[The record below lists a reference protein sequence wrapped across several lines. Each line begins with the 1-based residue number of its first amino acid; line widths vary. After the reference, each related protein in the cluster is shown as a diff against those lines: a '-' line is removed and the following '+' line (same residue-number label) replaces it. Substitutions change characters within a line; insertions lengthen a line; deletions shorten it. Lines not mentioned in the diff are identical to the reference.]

1 MAGKDRIVDMGSS
14 SDTEDY
20 GDLEGG
26 GRRSTRYNRRR
37 HFPSSPKP
45 QSAAS
50 TPFGG
55 ARAKHGHSFQ
65 TNQQSPPLNEKIT
78 LVVEDTR
85 FVMEPS
91 LFTQHPDT
99 MLGRMFAGVDYVQV
113 NDRGEYEVAQGTS
126 ASTFRAVLDFY
137 QTGVINC
144 PPHCSVQE
152 LREACDYFMLPFSA
166 TTVKCQN
173 LRELLHELSNEGAR
187 DQFEQFLERDILPEM
202 VECASQG
209 DRECHIV
216 ILLEDDAIDWDE
228 DFPPPMGE
236 EYTQTIKSTP
246 MYRFFKYVENREEA
260 KAVLR
265 ERGLKKVK
273 LGIEGYPTHKE
284 RVKRRQGRAE
294 VIYNYVQRPFIHMS
308 WEKEEAKSRHVD
320 FQCVKSKS
328 VTNLAEA
335 AADPS
340 IDGNQPFVEDGAGAG
355 GGQGYDGQAG
365 AQPGFDLQAQPNFD
379 NPGGGAVGF
388 DLAGNLAEQ
397 IQNLEVGEERIGEG
411 RD

>member
-1 MAGKDRIVDMGSS
+1 
-14 SDTEDY
+14 
-20 GDLEGG
+20 
-26 GRRSTRYNRRR
+26 
-37 HFPSSPKP
+37 
-45 QSAAS
+45 
-50 TPFGG
+50 
-55 ARAKHGHSFQ
+55 
-65 TNQQSPPLNEKIT
+65 
-78 LVVEDTR
+78 VVEDTR
-85 FVMEPS
+85 FVMEPA

-99 MLGRMFAGVDYVQV
+99 MLGRMFSGVDYIQV
-113 NDRGEYEVAQGTS
+113 NERGEYEVAQGTS

-137 QTGVINC
+137 RTGVINC

-187 DQFEQFLERDILPEM
+187 EQFEQFLEGEILPEM

-228 DFPPPMGE
+228 DFPPPMGDGD
-236 EYTQTIKSTP
+236 TQTIKSTP

-284 RVKRRQGRAE
+284 RVKKRQGGRAE

-335 AADPS
+335 AADPMV
-340 IDGNQPFVEDGAGAG
+340 DGNQPFAEEGAAAGA
-355 GGQGYDGQAG
+355 GQGYDGQG
-365 AQPGFDLQAQPNFD
+365 VGFDIQGGGQANFNELQGANVQPNFD
-379 NPGGGAVGF
+379 NPGVGAVGF

-397 IQNLEVGEERIGEG
+397 IQSLEVAEERGTGEG

>member
-1 MAGKDRIVDMGSS
+1 M
-14 SDTEDY
+14 
-20 GDLEGG
+20 
-26 GRRSTRYNRRR
+26 RR
-37 HFPSSPKP
+37 HRSYRRLRHYPSSPKP
-45 QSAAS
+45 SAHSS

-55 ARAKHGHSFQ
+55 ARAKDGSSGAGINWTSCQHRSGGV
-65 TNQQSPPLNEKIT
+65 PLPGQPDKIT
-78 LVVEDTR
+78 LVVDDTR
-85 FVMEPS
+85 FVMEPG

-99 MLGRMFAGVDYVQV
+99 MLGRMFSGVDYVQV
-113 NDRGEYEVAQGTS
+113 NEKGEYEVAAGYS
-126 ASTFRAVLDFY
+126 ASTFRAILDYYRTSF
-137 QTGVINC
+137 INC

-152 LREACDYFMLPFSA
+152 LREACDYFMLPFNA
-166 TTVKCQN
+166 ATVKCQN

-187 DQFEQFLERDILPEM
+187 DQFEKFLESLILPEM
-202 VECASQG
+202 VACASQG

-216 ILLEDDAIDWDE
+216 ILIEEDTIDWDG
-228 DFPPPMGE
+228 DYPPPMGE
-236 EYTQTIKSTP
+236 EYSQTIKSTP

-273 LGIEGYPTHKE
+273 LGIEGSPTHKE
-284 RVKRRQGRAE
+284 RVKKRPGGRAE
-294 VIYNYVQRPFIHMS
+294 VIYNYVRRPFIHMS

-335 AADPS
+335 AADPMV
-340 IDGNQPFVEDGAGAG
+340 DGNQPFAEEGAAAGA
-355 GGQGYDGQAG
+355 GQGYDGQGQGGGQAN
-365 AQPGFDLQAQPNFD
+365 FNELQAAQPNFD
-379 NPGGGAVGF
+379 NPGVGAVGF

-397 IQNLEVGEERIGEG
+397 IQSLDVGEERGVGEG